1 MQGSKDGVAMSHV
14 VRVKAEMLAA
24 DTFAP
29 FGEILSLSDQPPDFH
44 GTTSVGWKA
53 HYAGTGTPLIMTLSS
68 RYVGMRCTTLER
80 HLNVTQTFIP
90 LGRVPAIIAVAPPT
104 DRAATPAPEDVR
116 AFIIDGSC
124 GYVLKTGAWHSLD
137 RYPLYPPSA
146 EIVIITSHDTQ
157 HELETLDRPQWQLTQ
172 VVDYVADLG
181 VTFEFDL

>member
-1 MQGSKDGVAMSHV
+1 MIAP
-14 VRVKAEMLAA
+14 

-29 FGEILSLSDQPPDFH
+29 FGEVLSLKDQPPDFH

-53 HYAGTGTPLIMTLSS
+53 NYHGSGSTLIMTLSS

-90 LGRVPAIIAVAPPT
+90 LGRVPAIVAVAAPT
-104 DRAATPAPEDVR
+104 GGDARPAPDDVH

-124 GYVLKTGAWHSLD
+124 GYVLKPGTWHSLD

-157 HELETLDRPQWQLTQ
+157 HELETMDKTQWQFTQ
-172 VVDYVADLG
+172 VVDYAAELN
-181 VTFEFDL
+181 VTFEFEL

>member
-1 MQGSKDGVAMSHV
+1 MDRI
-14 VRVKAEMLAA
+14 VRLTAELLAPESFV
-24 DTFAP
+24 T
-29 FGEILSLSDQPPDFH
+29 FGEALGRSQQPPDFV
-44 GTTSVGWKA
+44 GYTSVGWKA
-53 HYAGTGTPLIMTLSS
+53 HYEGSGAPLIMTLSS

-90 LGRVPAIIAVAPPT
+90 LGRVPAIIAVAAPT
-104 DRAATPAPEDVR
+104 DGSATPAPEDVR

-124 GYVLKTGAWHSLD
+124 GYVLKAGAWHSPD

-172 VVDYVADLG
+172 VVDYAADLG